1 MGHNGAYSFEEK
13 HSWIPSLGASYHVA
27 LDGLSAPMFF
37 LTTLIF
43 PLVVIFSWDLE
54 KRGNLLQGEHLA
66 ARSGQ
71 SGDLD
76 PANGKRLCSR
86 EPVSEELTDQ
96 GLFTTSGRFGQ
107 AVEGRRLV
115 VRQPHE

>member
-1 MGHNGAYSFEEK
+1 LRFAVREPGEYGRSRESPLFPETPAGQF
-13 HSWIPSLGASYHVA
+13 A
-27 LDGLSAPMFF
+27 LLRARPHG
-37 LTTLIF
+37 
-43 PLVVIFSWDLE
+43 VGWDLE
-54 KRGNLLQGEHLA
+54 KRGNLLQGEYLA
-66 ARSGQ
+66 ARSGRT
-71 SGDLD
+71 GDLD

-86 EPVSEELTDQ
+86 QPVSEELTDQ